1 MFAAQTRYESPLI
14 ASQSF
19 PPLGKGG
26 FRCDMLPDGDE
37 RDVEDAVPYKG
48 YAKSI

>member
-1 MFAAQTRYESPLI
+1 MVVLYIVFKVRSRGAFGAICRL
-14 ASQSF
+14 
-19 PPLGKGG
+19 
-26 FRCDMLPDGDE
+26 GDE